1 MPEPHRGTALPNNQE
16 QGSQRVSNNSR
27 NKTIGGYLMLKGDRY
42 TPNELNARLRFIV
55 GLVLAG
61 ILALTMCF
69 MLFGLLFVY
78 QGSELSPVDSE
89 FFKLMSPVVMFLT
102 GTLSGVMIASANKQD
117 ANGNGIP
124 DEEEKPNDN
133 A

>member
-1 MPEPHRGTALPNNQE
+1 
-16 QGSQRVSNNSR
+16 
-27 NKTIGGYLMLKGDRY
+27 MLTKPRL
-42 TPNELNARLRFIV
+42 TPTELNARLRFIV

-61 ILALTMCF
+61 ILALTMAL

-102 GTLSGVMIASANKQD
+102 GTLSGVMIASANKID
-117 ANGNGIP
+117 ANNNGIP
-124 DEEEKPNDN
+124 DDQEAPDVPNTEN
-133 A
+133 

>member
-1 MPEPHRGTALPNNQE
+1 MLNNP
-16 QGSQRVSNNSR
+16 R
-27 NKTIGGYLMLKGDRY
+27 L
-42 TPNELNARLRFIV
+42 TPTELNARLRFIV

-61 ILALTMCF
+61 ILALTMAL

-102 GTLSGVMIASANKQD
+102 GTLSGVMIAGSNKQD
-117 ANGNGIP
+117 ANKNGIP
-124 DEEEKPNDN
+124 DEQEAPDVPNTEN
-133 A
+133 

>member
-1 MPEPHRGTALPNNQE
+1 MPEPHRRTALPHHKKQGFKRVKNN
-16 QGSQRVSNNSR
+16 RR
-27 NKTIGGYLMLKGDRY
+27 NTANRGKSMLKGDRY

-61 ILALTMCF
+61 ILALTMGF

-102 GTLSGVMIASANKQD
+102 GTLSGVMIASANKID
-117 ANGNGIP
+117 ANNNGIP
-124 DEEEKPNDN
+124 DDQEATDEKQ
-133 A
+133 

>member
-1 MPEPHRGTALPNNQE
+1 ML
-16 QGSQRVSNNSR
+16 
-27 NKTIGGYLMLKGDRY
+27 NKPRL
-42 TPNELNARLRFIV
+42 TPSELNARLRFIV

-61 ILALTMCF
+61 ILAFSMGF

-102 GTLSGVMIASANKQD
+102 GTLSGVMIAGSNKTD
-117 ANGNGIP
+117 TNKNGIP
-124 DEEEKPNDN
+124 DEEETENE
-133 A
+133 

>member
-1 MPEPHRGTALPNNQE
+1 MPEPHRGTALPNYKK
-16 QGSQRVSNNSR
+16 QGFKRVKSNLR
-27 NKTIGGYLMLKGDRY
+27 NTANRGKSMLKGDRY

-61 ILALTMCF
+61 ILALTMGF

-102 GTLSGVMIASANKQD
+102 GTLSGVMIASANKID
-117 ANGNGIP
+117 ANNNGIP
-124 DEEEKPNDN
+124 DDQEGTDEKQ
-133 A
+133 

>member
-1 MPEPHRGTALPNNQE
+1 
-16 QGSQRVSNNSR
+16 
-27 NKTIGGYLMLKGDRY
+27 MLKRDRY
-42 TPNELNARLRFIV
+42 TPSELNARLRFIV

-61 ILALTMCF
+61 ILALTMGF

-102 GTLSGVMIASANKQD
+102 GTLSGVMIASANKVD
-117 ANGNGIP
+117 TNNNGIP
-124 DEEEKPNDN
+124 DEEEQDVPDTQTETL
-133 A
+133 

>member
-1 MPEPHRGTALPNNQE
+1 
-16 QGSQRVSNNSR
+16 
-27 NKTIGGYLMLKGDRY
+27 MLTKPRL
-42 TPNELNARLRFIV
+42 TPSELNARLRFIV

-61 ILALTMCF
+61 ILALTMGF

-102 GTLSGVMIASANKQD
+102 GTLSGVMIAGGNKTD
-117 ANGNGIP
+117 TNNNGIP
-124 DEEEKPNDN
+124 DDQEVENVPNTEN
-133 A
+133 

>member
-1 MPEPHRGTALPNNQE
+1 MSAYKK
-16 QGSQRVSNNSR
+16 QGFKRSTTYSR
-27 NKTIGGYLMLKGDRY
+27 HIPSRSKAVLNKPRL
-42 TPNELNARLRFIV
+42 TPSELNARLRFIV

-61 ILALTMCF
+61 ILALSMGF

-78 QGSELSPVDSE
+78 QGNELSPVDSE

-102 GTLSGVMIASANKQD
+102 GTLSGVMIAGANKTD
-117 ANGNGIP
+117 ANKNGIP
-124 DEEEKPNDN
+124 DEQEEPP

>member
-1 MPEPHRGTALPNNQE
+1 MPTHEKQGT
-16 QGSQRVSNNSR
+16 QRKTSNSR
-27 NKTIGGYLMLKGDRY
+27 NHNTPSDLMLKGTRY
-42 TPNELNARLRFIV
+42 TPTELNARLRFVV

-61 ILALTMCF
+61 ILALTMGF

-78 QGSELSPVDSE
+78 QGSELSAVDSE

-102 GTLSGVMIASANKQD
+102 GTLSGVMIASSSKPD

-124 DEEEKPNDN
+124 DEEEINN
-133 A
+133 GNS